1 MWSQRLE
8 RKFAKVEFREDQEE
22 NKMTSPEMSI
32 QLLFLG
38 LIWGEEKVILKNK
51 TLNCSDYEQHF
62 LQHPR

>member
-1 MWSQRLE
+1 MS
-8 RKFAKVEFREDQEE
+8 
-22 NKMTSPEMSI
+22 SPEMSF

-38 LIWGEEKVILKNK
+38 LIWGEEKELFKKNK